1 VVSVGGNDIALVPLL
16 CTVANIALLACCTPK
31 CCIDHLACAHPVNSH
46 VDPGCMCCGLPGCL
60 SGLCAFPLGLGYFA
74 DMFKVGTSHSASP
87 ARQARALMCRVPCCF
102 CVAVCCVAQNRVQN
116 YVSRLVTKTKPRK
129 VVVCMIYHPDERAG
143 GSWADG
149 ALCCLG
155 YNCRPAKLQSIIRKG
170 FELGTSRIRI
180 EGTEVRGVRVVR

>member
-1 VVSVGGNDIALVPLL
+1 MHRSRPCVTRSDWLHKTGPLYNNDAKSYLFQI
-16 CTVANIALLACCTPK
+16 
-31 CCIDHLACAHPVNSH
+31 
-46 VDPGCMCCGLPGCL
+46 L
-60 SGLCAFPLGLGYFA
+60 SNQL
-74 DMFKVGTSHSASP
+74 
-87 ARQARALMCRVPCCF
+87 
-102 CVAVCCVAQNRVQN
+102 VAVCCVAQNRVQN
-116 YVSRLVTKTKPRK
+116 YVSRLVTKMKPRK